1 MADIKIKIKLK
12 SGGDY
17 EITPASGLQSFESL
31 NQTTAS
37 PDEIFYGVIPNRG
50 SITGT
55 DIDGSI
61 ESLIKNGEIDKDCAV
76 EIWENG
82 KQKAAHIITGSEYSP
97 DKDYTIEL
105 SNKLSKWD
113 NILYAGYA
121 YTKGIRPTLYDI
133 ALHVFKSV
141 FYPTDATD
149 SNVIQMFEKMPP
161 IYVEPHQ
168 EAYSSGNV
176 SIIGYLTQLE
186 VGSDYIE
193 PCSLKEA
200 INKIC
205 AVAQLQC
212 AEDNVG
218 NPIFIT
224 ARPQGYKEQAYS
236 LSPSMLVSLPT
247 KDLLNK
253 NKISE
258 VKITYKNTQETF
270 GEDVTGYNKTNI
282 QGTDSSTPSDSETY
296 SRGNYS
302 ITYDGLTESGTKI
315 SFVNFAQRF
324 DSLWL
329 PSGTGYL
336 KYGAEQLYRIRI
348 KTKIQ
353 YIKNLGLSE
362 ILQIGTGVDF
372 TVKYTHKKGTL
383 TAKLMGSELN
393 NEASGHSDGIRWLNS
408 FNLVSNHSFVENAAT
423 KTEEGSGQ
431 ITSVFEYPFQEA
443 NSNIAIGGSAAY
455 SPIQVKTE
463 NGETFLYTTAI
474 VGKKTY
480 ILNTTKSNLS
490 VEQFLLWINQE
501 LANWTGEWE
510 EYVPSS
516 IAITFKGQTREISFK
531 DSEISTTTTTKNIP
545 TFDIGELGGDVFN
558 MGFYIVVPD
567 GTATTETISK
577 SNLYAYYKKIDFDF
591 LSNKFNF
598 YLNMDGRG
606 AELAIGDILYEEIL
620 ATTTQMAELKITAVT
635 STTFTVERTKY
646 KTQSFTPT
654 SPTNIDFIN
663 EYKNNLLADYQDGV
677 ATAKATICNTDI
689 DGADLSSAIGNYEL
703 VVTDGALKDFLLS
716 DSGKKYSSYTFD
728 AQTGNIL
735 MIGELDNNNVIV
747 GSSFY
752 YQQDGKLYFLTVN
765 KKEDLESQ
773 TGADHLY
780 TCSGIE
786 YTVKLLNAYELI
798 RVYEDVETIYNKNT
812 LNQNLY
818 RGYSFNEETGALA
831 GNDKTAWALLNTGET
846 FYYLQSDTVI
856 VKGIKTSR
864 EETISEDIYVYAKNC
879 EHLEVFAPDV
889 AKYDL
894 IKTNELTNVDG
905 SPTEAVL
912 SYYAFYPHLGEF
924 GYLPNETLFNE
935 YEVGDIVFKKTS
947 DIRMQRLTIISK
959 TSSSII
965 HNIEVYTITKRKEQQ
980 DTGTTGIA
988 DTLKWDNG
996 ETLKLGDIVRVDKD
1010 NNNNANSNMFGNT
1023 IFRVTGINY
1032 KYDGAPTQDLELQ
1045 EIK

>member
-1 MADIKIKIKLK
+1 MADIKVKIKLK

-82 KQKAAHIITGSEYSP
+82 EQKAAHIITDSEYSP

-105 SNKLSKWD
+105 SNKLSKWE
-113 NILYAGYA
+113 NIPYAGYA
-121 YTKGIRPTLYDI
+121 YTKSIRPTLYDI

-141 FYPTDATD
+141 FYPNDATD
-149 SNVIQMFEKMPP
+149 SNVIEMFEKMPP

-186 VGSDYIE
+186 VGNDYIE

-200 INKIC
+200 IDKIC

-212 AEDNVG
+212 TEDDVG
-218 NPIFIT
+218 NPIFIM
-224 ARPQGYKEQAYS
+224 ARPQGYKGQAYS
-236 LSPSMLVSLPT
+236 LSPSMLMSLPT

-258 VKITYKNTQETF
+258 VKITYKDRQETL
-270 GEDVTGYNKTNI
+270 GEDVKGFNQTNI
-282 QGTDSSTPSDSETY
+282 QGTTNTTETTDTNGNQLY
-296 SRGNYS
+296 SLGNYS
-302 ITYDGLTESGTKI
+302 ITYNGLTESGTKI
-315 SFVNFAQRF
+315 QFINFAHRL
-324 DSLWL
+324 DNLL
-329 PSGTGYL
+329 LVDGNGYL
-336 KYGAEQLYRIRI
+336 KYGAEQLYRIKIRTEI
-348 KTKIQ
+348 K
-353 YIKNLGLSE
+353 YVDNLGLNE

-372 TVKYTHKKGTL
+372 SVKYTHKKGTL
-383 TAKLMGSELN
+383 TTKLKGNTLN
-393 NEASGHSDGIRWLNS
+393 SPASNFSNGIRSIQAIITASGTES
-408 FNLVSNHSFVENAAT
+408 AAT
-423 KTEEGSGQ
+423 ETTDGSGQ
-431 ITSVFEYPFQEA
+431 ITSVFEYPFQEG
-443 NSNIAIGGSAAY
+443 NSTIAIAGSAAY
-455 SPIQVKTE
+455 SPIQVQTESGKTY
-463 NGETFLYTTAI
+463 LYTTAI

-480 ILNTTKSNLS
+480 TLNASQSNLTLS
-490 VEQFLLWINQE
+490 QFLQWISTQT
-501 LANWTGEWE
+501 LDWTGEWE

-531 DSEISTTTTTKNIP
+531 DSEIATTTATKDIP

-558 MGFYIVVPD
+558 MGFYIVVSD

-577 SNLYAYYKKIDFDF
+577 SNLSAYYKKIDFDF
-591 LSNKFNF
+591 LTNKFNF
-598 YLNMDGRG
+598 YSNMDGRE
-606 AELAIGDILYEEIL
+606 AELSVGDILYEDIL
-620 ATTTQMAELKITAVT
+620 ATTTQMAELKITAIS
-635 STTFTVERTKY
+635 STTFTAERTKY
-646 KTQSFTPT
+646 KTQSFNPT

-663 EYKNNLLADYQDGV
+663 EYKTNILSDYKNGI

-689 DGADLSSAIGNYEL
+689 DGADLSSPIGNYEL
-703 VVTDGALKDFLLS
+703 VVTDSALKDFLLS
-716 DSGKKYSSYTFD
+716 DSAKKYSSYTFD

-747 GSSFY
+747 GSSLY
-752 YQQDGKLYFLTVN
+752 YQRDEKLYFLTVN

-773 TGADHLY
+773 DGDDHLY

-798 RVYEDVETIYNKNT
+798 RIYEDVEVIYNRNT

-818 RGYSFNEETGALA
+818 RGYSFNEETGALT
-831 GNDKTAWALLNTGET
+831 GNAQTAWVLLNTGET

-856 VKGIKTSR
+856 VKGIKTSK
-864 EETISEDIYVYAKNC
+864 ETTISGDIYVYAKNC
-879 EHLEVFAPDV
+879 EHLEVFAPNV

-912 SYYAFYPHLGEF
+912 SYYGFFPHLGVF
-924 GYLPNETLFNE
+924 GLLPNETLFSE

-947 DIRMQRLTIISK
+947 DIRMQRLKIISK
-959 TSSSII
+959 TSSRII
-965 HNIEVYTITKRKEQQ
+965 HNIEVYTITKRKEEQEKS
-980 DTGTTGIA
+980 IA
-988 DTLKWDNG
+988 ETLKWDNG

-1010 NNNNANSNMFGNT
+1010 NNNNANSNMFGDT
-1023 IFRVTGINY
+1023 IFRVTGIHY